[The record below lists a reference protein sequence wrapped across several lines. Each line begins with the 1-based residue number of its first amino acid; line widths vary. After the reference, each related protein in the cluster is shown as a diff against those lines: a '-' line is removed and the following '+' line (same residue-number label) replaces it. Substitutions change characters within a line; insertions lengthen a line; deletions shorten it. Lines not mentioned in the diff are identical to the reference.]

1 MTPEGTTG
9 TIRAFLALDPP
20 AEVRRRIADIQSGLK
35 RTVQG
40 KIGWVRP
47 EGIHLTLKFFGNIGP
62 QDVAAISEA
71 VRGKTGA
78 AAPLELAVRRI
89 GVFPDLRRPRVIW
102 LGTEGDV
109 ERLAA
114 LQQELDEAFAAIGI
128 TAEDRPFRAHL
139 TLGRIKTASGLTG
152 LAKAVAD
159 GGGAEAGSFRAA
171 GLILFR
177 SELHPTGARYTKLA
191 EFPFGA

>member
-1 MTPEGTTG
+1 MTPERTEGS
-9 TIRAFLALDPP
+9 IRAFLAIDPP
-20 AEVRRRIADIQSGLK
+20 AEVRRRIGEIQSELK
-35 RTVQG
+35 RAVQG

-47 EGIHLTLKFFGNIGP
+47 EGIHLTLKFFGDIAVR
-62 QDVAAISEA
+62 DVAAISEA
-71 VRGKTGA
+71 VREKTGP
-78 AAPLELAVRRI
+78 AAPLDFTVHRV

-102 LGTEGDV
+102 LGMEGDT

-114 LQQELDEAFAAIGI
+114 LQRALEGAFAEIGFP
-128 TAEDRPFRAHL
+128 AEDRPFRAHL
-139 TLGRIKTASGLTG
+139 TLGRIKTTTGLTG

-159 GGGAEAGSFRAA
+159 GRETGAGSFRAG

-177 SELHPTGARYTKLA
+177 SELHPSGARYTRLA